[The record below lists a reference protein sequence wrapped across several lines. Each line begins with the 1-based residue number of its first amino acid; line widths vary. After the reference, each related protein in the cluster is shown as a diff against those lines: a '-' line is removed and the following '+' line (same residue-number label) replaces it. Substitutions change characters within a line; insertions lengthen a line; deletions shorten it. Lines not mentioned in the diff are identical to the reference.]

1 MELVMKCLLGL
12 FTVAAV
18 ANTAS
23 VDVLVVGGTGRLG
36 APIVHLLVEAG
47 YPVTVFVRS
56 SSDRSR
62 LDGLKVTYVT
72 GDLMES
78 DTVKAAL
85 SKRQFRFVIDAS
97 ARGNSVESF
106 YDTAMRNILDALQ
119 GSQVRQFILH
129 GSVGAGDNMKQFP
142 NIPFDR
148 MRDVM
153 IAKGEA
159 EAMLK
164 ASGIDYTII
173 RNGRVQVDGTPATGT
188 AQLTEDV
195 AVMGTITRADLAVLT
210 MECLDNPD
218 CMNRTFHAV
227 DDSY

>member
-18 ANTAS
+18 ANTAP

-36 APIVHLLVEAG
+36 APIVRLLVEAG

-72 GDLMES
+72 GDLMKS
-78 DTVKAAL
+78 DTVKAAI
-85 SKRQFRFVIDAS
+85 SNRQFRFVIDAS
-97 ARGNSVESF
+97 ARGNSDESF
-106 YDTAMRNILDALQ
+106 YDTAMRNILDALE

-188 AQLTEDV
+188 GQLTGDV
-195 AVMGTITRADLAVLT
+195 TVMGTITRADLAVLT

-218 CMNRTFHAV
+218 CMNRTFHAF
-227 DDSY
+227 D

>member
-1 MELVMKCLLGL
+1 MKCLLGL

-18 ANTAS
+18 ANAS
-23 VDVLVVGGTGRLG
+23 TVDVLVVGGTGRLG
-36 APIVHLLVEAG
+36 APIVRLLVEAG

-56 SSDRSR
+56 GSDRSR

-85 SKRQFRFVIDAS
+85 SNRQFRFVIDAS
-97 ARGNSVESF
+97 ARGNSDESF

-129 GSVGAGDNMKQFP
+129 GSVGAGYNMKQFP

-173 RNGRVQVDGTPATGT
+173 RNGRVQVDGTPPTGT
-188 AQLTEDV
+188 ARLTEDV
-195 AVMGTITRADLAVLT
+195 AVMGTITRADLALLT